1 MSTEDIDDY
10 DRKILE
16 IIQVDAELPASTI
29 AEVVN
34 LSASAV
40 QRRIKRLKDLGV
52 IVATVAVVDGKK
64 VGRPLVFLA
73 AVEVERER
81 KDLLNQLKKWLLGES
96 YVQQAF
102 YTTGASDL
110 TVIITAKDV
119 EEYDHITQMMVE
131 MNPNIKR
138 INTSVCL
145 QIYKRGSIIPTD

>member
-1 MSTEDIDDY
+1 MSVEDIDDY
-10 DRKILE
+10 DRKILR
-16 IIQVDAELPASTI
+16 IIQLDAERPASTI
-29 AEVVN
+29 AGEVN

-52 IVATVAVVDGKK
+52 IVATVAVVDAKK

-73 AVEVERER
+73 AIEIERER
-81 KDLLNQLKKWLLGES
+81 KDLLGQLKKWLLGAS
-96 YVQQAF
+96 FVQQAF

-145 QIYKRGSIIPTD
+145 QVYKRGSVIPTD

>member
-1 MSTEDIDDY
+1 MSSEDIDHC

-29 AEVVN
+29 AEEVN

-40 QRRIKRLKDLGV
+40 QRRIKRLKDVGI
-52 IVATVAVVDGKK
+52 IVATVAMVDGKK
-64 VGRPLVFLA
+64 IGRPLVFLA

-81 KDLLNQLKKWLLGES
+81 KDLMSQLKKWLLGES

-110 TVIITAKDV
+110 TVVITAKDV
-119 EEYDHITQMMVE
+119 EEYDLITQRMVE

-145 QIYKRGSIIPTD
+145 QVYKRGSVIPTD